1 MSEDDLPGR
10 LRKARESAGY
20 RNATEAARSIGVNVV
35 TYTAHE
41 NGGREYDRKAARL
54 YGTAFGVDPAWL
66 IFGGPSA
73 EGATS
78 KPMKG
83 GAPLREISVKAPFAT
98 PLKSLDD
105 RAAVPVAAVWSIPDE
120 VLKDTLRVSPK
131 DAWIVEVRGDAMF
144 DPSHPAAPGSLF
156 PGDRVI
162 IDASDRSASP
172 PGAFAIFDG
181 ETVVV
186 KLAELLF
193 NADPPCIRLTN
204 RNPQYRSYELP
215 RADVAILGRVKGR
228 VTAL

>member
-54 YGTAFGVDPAWL
+54 YGRAFGVDPAWL
-66 IFGGPSA
+66 LFGGEP
-73 EGATS
+73 GDGTS
-78 KPMKG
+78 YKPTKG
-83 GAPLREISVKAPFAT
+83 GTPLMEIAARSPFAI
-98 PLKSLDD
+98 PLKSLDN

-120 VLKDTLRVSPK
+120 VLKDTMRVSPK

-156 PGDRVI
+156 PGDRVV

-172 PGAFAIFDG
+172 PGAFAIYDG

-193 NADPPCIRLTN
+193 NADPPSIRLTN
-204 RNPQYRSYELP
+204 RNPQYRSYEMP
-215 RADVAILGRVKGR
+215 RSDVAILGRVKGR